1 MHGFSLFTINQH
13 KKAKDMHFS
22 QFLLKNCT
30 IHYDLIKKFIFNM
43 FKQINT
49 NCNNNI
55 LMY

>member
-1 MHGFSLFTINQH
+1 
-13 KKAKDMHFS
+13 MHFG

-30 IHYDLIKKFIFNM
+30 IRYDFIKKFIFNM